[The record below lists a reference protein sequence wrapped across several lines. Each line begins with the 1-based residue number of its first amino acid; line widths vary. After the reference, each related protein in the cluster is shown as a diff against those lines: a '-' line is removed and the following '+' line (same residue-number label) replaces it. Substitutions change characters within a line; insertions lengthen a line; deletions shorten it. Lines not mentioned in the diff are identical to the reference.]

1 MFQQRTLSE
10 KVSCVG
16 VGVHCGKPITLELLP
31 ASEDHGITFHRTDLP
46 GHAELKADVSSVV
59 DTTLATTI
67 AAGVNGSRA
76 SVSTIEHLM
85 AAFRGCGIDNV
96 RVYLDGPEVPILD
109 GSSKLFVEMIRRAGV
124 ETQRKTKRFLVV
136 RKDVRL
142 VDGEKEA
149 RIAPGAGLKITCS
162 VDFDHPLIPSTPF
175 TYDLAERTFERDIAP
190 ARTFGFLKDVEALR
204 ARGLARGGSLDNAVV
219 IDEYKVLNPDGLRFP
234 DEFVRHKILDT
245 IGDLSL
251 FGMPVI
257 GRVHMKR
264 PGHHLNTE
272 LVKAVLSDPKAY
284 EILEPE
290 PSEAERASRGEPSRL
305 AVLGAVG
312 RLA

>member
-1 MFQQRTLSE
+1 LRE

-16 VGVHCGKPITLELLP
+16 VGVHCGKPITLEILP
-31 ASEDHGITFHRTDLP
+31 APEGNGITFHRTDLP
-46 GHAELKADVSSVV
+46 GHEELRANVDSVV

-67 AAGVNGSRA
+67 AAGVNGTRA

-85 AAFRGCGIDNV
+85 AAFRGLAVDNA
-96 RVYLDGPEVPILD
+96 RVFVDGPEIPILD
-109 GSSKLFVEMIRRAGV
+109 GSSKPFVDMVRRAGL
-124 ETQRKTKRFLVV
+124 EAQRRSRRYLVV
-136 RKDVRL
+136 RKEVR
-142 VDGEKEA
+142 VTEGDKEA
-149 RIAPGAGLKITCS
+149 RIGPGAGLKITCS

-204 ARGLARGGSLDNAVV
+204 ARGLARGGSLENAVV
-219 IDEYKVLNPDGLRFP
+219 IDEYKVLNPEGLRFP
-234 DEFVRHKILDT
+234 DEFVRHKVLDA

-257 GRVHMKR
+257 GRVHMTR
-264 PGHHLNTE
+264 PGHALNTE
-272 LVKAVLSDPKAY
+272 LVKAVLSDPKAF
-284 EILEPE
+284 EVLEPE
-290 PSEAERASRGEPSRL
+290 ASEAERASRGEPSRL